1 MDCVPSAQPRPVPHF
16 SAGGPERNILDEAQF
31 IDYCWTADAG
41 RVLFA
46 SAAPSALQTVDI
58 QSGTIQR
65 IAELPLFQQF
75 TGGAALAVSADGE
88 LIATAESHP
97 VSGDARIVVRR
108 GLSESTVEQATIPVG
123 PGATVLGMQFLPA
136 RQGVI
141 FAAGVGPD
149 LVRLYRSSLDGSS
162 TKRLANID
170 YPALLPTLSAKA
182 DRLAFMKATGDD
194 NLYKLPLARPGEFGG
209 APEVFA
215 PSTVRDSSPN
225 ISFDG
230 RKVVFG
236 SRRTGAPEIY
246 VADAAGHNVVRLT
259 SGGAIIAGSP
269 RFSPDGK

>member
-1 MDCVPSAQPRPVPHF
+1 MASRFHAIASFFAGQSFFGRPHVT
-16 SAGGPERNILDEAQF
+16 N
-31 IDYCWTADAG
+31 
-41 RVLFA
+41 
-46 SAAPSALQTVDI
+46 
-58 QSGTIQR
+58 
-65 IAELPLFQQF
+65 
-75 TGGAALAVSADGE
+75 ALA
-88 LIATAESHP
+88 
-97 VSGDARIVVRR
+97 
-108 GLSESTVEQATIPVG
+108 
-123 PGATVLGMQFLPA
+123 LG
-136 RQGVI
+136 I
-141 FAAGVGPD
+141 
-149 LVRLYRSSLDGSS
+149 
-162 TKRLANID
+162 TRLANID